1 MKKAILLII
10 TILTFST
17 SIAQTK
23 IGHVELPDK
32 LSFNQE
38 ELVLNGAG
46 VRKMAMLLK
55 LYVCALYLPEK
66 SENESAIIN
75 SDDNMNIRLVIT
87 SRRVSSKALV
97 KAINKGFENS
107 TGNNTS
113 SIDNEIDSLGVLLSG
128 KIRTGDVFDV
138 TNQKERGVV
147 LYKNGR
153 ELGAIKNLKFKKAL
167 FGIWLGG
174 NPVDDD
180 LKKGMLKLD

>member
-1 MKKAILLII
+1 MLYRHPNA
-10 TILTFST
+10 
-17 SIAQTK
+17 
-23 IGHVELPDK
+23 
-32 LSFNQE
+32 
-38 ELVLNGAG
+38 
-46 VRKMAMLLK
+46 RLLK

-138 TNQKERGVV
+138 TNQKERGIVFSIGSKNKHFFSFFFHVV
-147 LYKNGR
+147 
-153 ELGAIKNLKFKKAL
+153 IFSSKF
-167 FGIWLGG
+167 F
-174 NPVDDD
+174 
-180 LKKGMLKLD
+180 